1 MDNLLEVVGSEDLNY
16 QKLIQLA
23 LSKKEAVISAD
34 IKALTDVT
42 DKEQEIMSILNKLEN
57 KRASILGDMSEV
69 LHQKKETFNIQK
81 MIDLLGKQPK
91 EQQKL
96 IELRDQLRS
105 TLQELTKVNEQ
116 NRYLIQEAMDM
127 VDFDLTL
134 FKSLRQ
140 APETANYN
148 NKAYNTGDLLGNSGF
163 EARQ

>member
-1 MDNLLEVVGSEDLNY
+1 MDNLLEVIESEDLNY

-34 IKALTDVT
+34 IKVLSDVT
-42 DKEQEIMSILNKLEN
+42 DKEQEITSILNKLEN
-57 KRASILGDMSEV
+57 KRKTILCDMSEV
-69 LHQKKETFNIQK
+69 LHQNKETFDIQK
-81 MIDLLGKQPK
+81 MIDLLSKQPK

-105 TLQELTKVNEQ
+105 TLLEMAKVNEQ
-116 NRYLIQEAMDM
+116 NRYLIQEAMEM

-134 FKSLRQ
+134 YKSLRQ

-148 NKAYNTGDLLGNSGF
+148 NKAYNTGDLLGNGGF

>member
-1 MDNLLEVVGSEDLNY
+1 MDNLLEVIESEDLNY

-34 IKALTDVT
+34 IKALSEVT
-42 DKEQEIMSILNKLEN
+42 DKEQEITSQLNNLEN
-57 KRASILGDMSEV
+57 KRKSILTDMSEV
-69 LHQKKETFNIQK
+69 LHQNKETFNIQR
-81 MIDLLGKQPK
+81 MIDLLAKQPK

-96 IELRDQLRS
+96 IELRDRLRE
-105 TLQELTKVNEQ
+105 TLQEMARVNDQ
-116 NRYLIQEAMDM
+116 NRYLIQEAMEM

-148 NKAYNTGDLLGNSGF
+148 NKAYNTRDLLGNSGF